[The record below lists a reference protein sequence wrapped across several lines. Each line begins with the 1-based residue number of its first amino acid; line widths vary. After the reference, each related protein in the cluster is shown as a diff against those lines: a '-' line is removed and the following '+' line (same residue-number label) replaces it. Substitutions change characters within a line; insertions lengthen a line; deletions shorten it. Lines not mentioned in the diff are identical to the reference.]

1 MNGAFRTDPM
11 GVPFGV
17 LMRLF
22 PVVLLAACLALVA
35 QDHHDQ
41 PAKAK
46 VATHAPAAAPAP
58 AAPTTHGSAPAA
70 DVPDSPGAALHE
82 LSAGNAR
89 FVVGKR
95 VRTLDTGHDAA
106 MRAALVG
113 GQAPF
118 AVVIT
123 CSDSRVPD
131 ALLFDQEAGRLFT
144 IREAGNAPDLQGI
157 ASAEYAVD
165 HLGSKLVVVM
175 GHTSCGAVKAV
186 REANGKPLPG
196 NLWALQAGM
205 AGLLESTPQDP
216 NEDAKAH
223 PARLEEANARRQ
235 AQAMLDRSALLRD
248 LAAAEKI
255 WVVPALYNLASGNV
269 QFFKP
274 VSVMA
279 AAAAGHH

>member
-1 MNGAFRTDPM
+1 MCPLPPA
-11 GVPFGV
+11 
-17 LMRLF
+17 L
-22 PVVLLAACLALVA
+22 LLAACLTLGA
-35 QDHHDQ
+35 QEHAA
-41 PAKAK
+41 PEPKPKAKAQ
-46 VATHAPAAAPAP
+46 VAAPAPTAHAPAAHSPAVATDAP
-58 AAPTTHGSAPAA
+58 
-70 DVPDSPGAALHE
+70 DNPGAALAE
-82 LSAGNAR
+82 LGAGNGR
-89 FVVGKR
+89 FVAGKR
-95 VRTLDTGHDAA
+95 TRTLDTGHDAS

-118 AVVIT
+118 AIIVT

-157 ASAEYAVD
+157 ASAEYAAE
-165 HLGSKLVVVM
+165 HLGSKVIIVM

-223 PARLEEANARRQ
+223 TARLEEINARRQ
-235 AQAMLDRSALLRD
+235 AQAMLDRSALLRE
-248 LAAAEKI
+248 LANNEKL
-255 WVVPALYNLASGNV
+255 WVVPALYHLASGKV
-269 QFFKP
+269 KFFKP
-274 VSVMA
+274 ISVVA
-279 AAAAGHH
+279 TPQAHH

>member
-1 MNGAFRTDPM
+1 
-11 GVPFGV
+11 
-17 LMRLF
+17 MRLF
-22 PVVLLAACLALVA
+22 PVVLLAAGLALVG

-46 VATHAPAAAPAP
+46 VAAHAPAAASTP
-58 AAPTTHGSAPAA
+58 AAPTNHGSAPTA
-70 DVPDSPGAALHE
+70 DAPDSPGAALHE

-165 HLGSKLVVVM
+165 HLGSRLVVVM

-216 NEDAKAH
+216 NEDARAH
-223 PARLEEANARRQ
+223 SARLEEANARRQ

-255 WVVPALYNLASGNV
+255 WVVPALYNLASGKV
-269 QFFKP
+269 HFFKP
-274 VSVMA
+274 ISVIPVPQA
-279 AAAAGHH
+279 HH

>member
-1 MNGAFRTDPM
+1 
-11 GVPFGV
+11 
-17 LMRLF
+17 MRLL
-22 PVVLLAACLALVA
+22 PLILATTTFALPA
-35 QDHHDQ
+35 DEHAA
-41 PAKAK
+41 PAAKAK
-46 VATHAPAAAPAP
+46 PKAAVQAHAPTPAAHGPAP
-58 AAPTTHGSAPAA
+58 AADA
-70 DVPDSPGAALHE
+70 PDSPAAALAE

-89 FVVGKR
+89 FVGGKR

-144 IREAGNAPDLQGI
+144 IREAGNAPDLQAI
-157 ASAEYAVD
+157 ASAEYAAE
-165 HLGSKLVVVM
+165 HLGSKLIVVM
-175 GHTSCGAVKAV
+175 GHSSCGAVKAV
-186 REANGKPLPG
+186 REANGKSLPG

-216 NEDAKAH
+216 NEDAKGH
-223 PARLEEANARRQ
+223 LGRLEEANARRQ

-248 LAAAEKI
+248 LAAAEKLWI
-255 WVVPALYNLASGNV
+255 VPALYNLASGKV

-274 VSVMA
+274 VGVA
-279 AAAAGHH
+279 APAPAHH

>member
-1 MNGAFRTDPM
+1 
-11 GVPFGV
+11 
-17 LMRLF
+17 MRAL
-22 PVVLLAACLALVA
+22 PLILLLTALPLAA
-35 QDHHDQ
+35 DEH
-41 PAKAK
+41 P
-46 VATHAPAAAPAP
+46 APAP
-58 AAPTTHGSAPAA
+58 KAKAQVKAASAPQAPA
-70 DVPDSPGAALHE
+70 EAPVEAGPNTPKAALAE

-89 FVVGKR
+89 FVAGKR

-106 MRAALVG
+106 MRAALVK

-144 IREAGNAPDLQGI
+144 IREAGNAPDLQGL
-157 ASAEYAVD
+157 ASAEYAVE
-165 HLGSKLVVVM
+165 HLGSKVIVLM

-223 PARLEEANARRQ
+223 LAHLEEANAHRQ
-235 AQAMLDRSALLRD
+235 AQALLDRSSLLRGFATAGK
-248 LAAAEKI
+248 LSI
-255 WVVPALYNLASGNV
+255 VPALYNLTSGKV
-269 QFFKP
+269 QFLKAVAVVATATP
-274 VSVMA
+274 A
-279 AAAAGHH
+279 HH

>member
-1 MNGAFRTDPM
+1 
-11 GVPFGV
+11 
-17 LMRLF
+17 MRLF
-22 PVVLLAACLALVA
+22 PVALLATCLVLAA
-35 QDHHDQ
+35 QDHHEQ

-46 VATHAPAAAPAP
+46 APAHAPAHASAAAATAAHGPAP
-58 AAPTTHGSAPAA
+58 LA
-70 DVPDSPGAALHE
+70 DSPDSPSAALTE
-82 LSAGNAR
+82 LSTGNSR
-89 FVVGKR
+89 FVGGKR

-216 NEDAKAH
+216 NEEAKAH
-223 PARLEEANARRQ
+223 TARLEEANARRQ
-235 AQAMLDRSALLRD
+235 AQAMLDRSAMLRD

-255 WVVPALYNLASGNV
+255 WVVPALYNLASGKV

-274 VSVMA
+274 VSVVA
-279 AAAAGHH
+279 AATVGHH

>member
-1 MNGAFRTDPM
+1 
-11 GVPFGV
+11 
-17 LMRLF
+17 MRLL
-22 PVVLLAACLALVA
+22 PILLLATTLALVA
-35 QDHHDQ
+35 DEHHAQ
-41 PAKAK
+41 PAKTK
-46 VATHAPAAAPAP
+46 APAQATIPAPGTHSPAP
-58 AAPTTHGSAPAA
+58 AADA
-70 DVPDSPGAALHE
+70 PDSPSAALTE

-89 FVVGKR
+89 FVAGKR
-95 VRTLDTGHDAA
+95 IRTLDTGHDAA

-118 AVVIT
+118 AIVIT

-157 ASAEYAVD
+157 ASAEYAAE
-165 HLGSKLVVVM
+165 HLGSKLIVVM

-186 REANGKPLPG
+186 REANGKALPG

-223 PARLEEANARRQ
+223 TARLEEANARRQ
-235 AQAMLDRSALLRD
+235 AQAMLDRSSLLREA
-248 LAAAEKI
+248 AAAEKLWI
-255 WVVPALYNLASGNV
+255 VPAVYNLASGKV

-274 VSVMA
+274 VSVT
-279 AAAAGHH
+279 AAGPAHH

>member
-1 MNGAFRTDPM
+1 
-11 GVPFGV
+11 
-17 LMRLF
+17 MRRLPLF
-22 PVVLLAACLALVA
+22 IAASTFALLA
-35 QDHHDQ
+35 QEH
-41 PAKAK
+41 
-46 VATHAPAAAPAP
+46 AAPA
-58 AAPTTHGSAPAA
+58 TKVKAPAYA
-70 DVPDSPGAALHE
+70 MAAVIHSPAPNSSNAATDAPESPGEALHE
-82 LSAGNAR
+82 LSAGNTR

-144 IREAGNAPDLQGI
+144 IREAGNSPDLQGL
-157 ASAEYAVD
+157 ASAEYAVE

-216 NEDAKAH
+216 NEEAKMH
-223 PARLEEANARRQ
+223 IARLEEANARRQ
-235 AQAMLDRSALLRD
+235 AQTMLDRSALLRD
-248 LAAAEKI
+248 LATAEKI
-255 WVVPALYNLASGNV
+255 WVVPALYNLASGKV

-274 VSVMA
+274 VSVVA
-279 AAAAGHH
+279 AATAGHH

>member
-1 MNGAFRTDPM
+1 
-11 GVPFGV
+11 
-17 LMRLF
+17 MRAL
-22 PVVLLAACLALVA
+22 PILILAASLVLAA
-35 QDHHDQ
+35 QEHTAPD
-41 PAKAK
+41 AKAK
-46 VATHAPAAAPAP
+46 PKAPAHAVAVTASHETAHAADTPDTPAAAL
-58 AAPTTHGSAPAA
+58 G
-70 DVPDSPGAALHE
+70 E
-82 LSAGNAR
+82 LSAGNGR
-89 FVVGKR
+89 FVAGKR

-186 REANGKPLPG
+186 REASGKPLPG

-216 NEDAKAH
+216 NEDAKTYG
-223 PARLEEANARRQ
+223 ARLEEVNARRQ
-235 AQAMLDRSALLRD
+235 AQAMLDRSVLLREQ
-248 LAAAEKI
+248 AAAEKI
-255 WVVPALYNLASGNV
+255 WVVPALYNLASGKV

-274 VSVMA
+274 VSVGA
-279 AAAAGHH
+279 ATQAHH

>member
-1 MNGAFRTDPM
+1 
-11 GVPFGV
+11 
-17 LMRLF
+17 MRAL
-22 PVVLLAACLALVA
+22 PLILLLAVLPLAA
-35 QDHHDQ
+35 EEH
-41 PAKAK
+41 PATAAPKAKSQAKPQAK
-46 VATHAPAAAPAP
+46 VAPAPPAHPAAPAEP
-58 AAPTTHGSAPAA
+58 G
-70 DVPDSPGAALHE
+70 PDTPKAALAE

-89 FVVGKR
+89 FVAGKR

-106 MRAALVG
+106 MRAALLK

-144 IREAGNAPDLQGI
+144 IREAGNAPDLQGL
-157 ASAEYAVD
+157 ASAEYAVE
-165 HLGSKLVVVM
+165 HLGSKVIVVM

-216 NEDAKAH
+216 NEDAASHIAH
-223 PARLEEANARRQ
+223 LEEANARRQ
-235 AQAMLDRSALLRD
+235 AQALLDRSALLRD
-248 LAAAEKI
+248 AATADKLAI
-255 WVVPALYNLASGNV
+255 VPALYNLTSGKV
-269 QFFKP
+269 QFFKA
-274 VSVMA
+274 VA
-279 AAAAGHH
+279 AAAPPQAHH

>member
-1 MNGAFRTDPM
+1 MRAL
-11 GVPFGV
+11 PF
-17 LMRLF
+17 
-22 PVVLLAACLALVA
+22 LLAAASFALLADEPA
-35 QDHHDQ
+35 AHQA
-41 PAKAK
+41 AKAK
-46 VATHAPAAAPAP
+46 PQHHAATPAATPAAAPAATPGAHGP
-58 AAPTTHGSAPAA
+58 ASAPEG
-70 DVPDSPGAALHE
+70 PDSPSAALTE
-82 LSAGNAR
+82 LTAGNAR
-89 FVVGKR
+89 FVAGKR
-95 VRTLDTGHDAA
+95 VRTLDTGHDAS

-131 ALLFDQEAGRLFT
+131 ALVFDQEAGRLFT

-157 ASAEYAVD
+157 ASAEYAAE

-175 GHTSCGAVKAV
+175 GHTSCGAVKAI

-205 AGLLESTPQDP
+205 SGLLESTPHDP

-223 PARLEEANARRQ
+223 LARLEETNARRQ
-235 AQAMLDRSALLRD
+235 AQAILDRSSLLRG
-248 LAAAEKI
+248 LVGEEKL
-255 WVVPALYNLASGNV
+255 WVVPALYNLASGKV

-274 VSVMA
+274 LSLAPA
-279 AAAAGHH
+279 APAHH

>member
-1 MNGAFRTDPM
+1 MRTLPI
-11 GVPFGV
+11 
-17 LMRLF
+17 L
-22 PVVLLAACLALVA
+22 LLATTLTLGAE
-35 QDHHDQ
+35 DHG
-41 PAKAK
+41 PAKPKGAAASPK
-46 VATHAPAAAPAP
+46 APVATVAA
-58 AAPTTHGSAPAA
+58 SEL
-70 DVPDSPGAALHE
+70 PDSPSAALTE

-89 FVVGKR
+89 FVAGKR
-95 VRTLDTGHDAA
+95 ARTLDTGHDAA
-106 MRAALVG
+106 LRAALVG

-118 AVVIT
+118 AVIVT

-157 ASAEYAVD
+157 ASVEYAAA
-165 HLGSKLVVVM
+165 HLGSKLIVVM

-186 REANGKPLPG
+186 REANGKPLPF

-223 PARLEEANARRQ
+223 TARLEEANARRQ
-235 AQAMLDRSALLRD
+235 AQVLLDRSSLLSD
-248 LAAAEKI
+248 LAAKEQI
-255 WVVPALYNLASGNV
+255 WIVPALYSLATGKV

-274 VSVMA
+274 VSVA
-279 AAAAGHH
+279 APTSHH

>member
-1 MNGAFRTDPM
+1 
-11 GVPFGV
+11 
-17 LMRLF
+17 MRLF
-22 PVVLLAACLALVA
+22 PILLLASCLALLG
-35 QDHHDQ
+35 QDHHEQ

-46 VATHAPAAAPAP
+46 VAAHAPAAMAAHGPAP
-58 AAPTTHGSAPAA
+58 AVDA
-70 DVPDSPGAALHE
+70 PDSPSAALTE

-89 FVVGKR
+89 FVAGKR

-165 HLGSKLVVVM
+165 HLGSKLVVLM

-186 REANGKPLPG
+186 REASGKPLPG

-223 PARLEEANARRQ
+223 TARLEEANARRQ
-235 AQAMLDRSALLRD
+235 AQALLDRSALLRD
-248 LAAAEKI
+248 MAATEKI
-255 WVVPALYNLASGNV
+255 WIVPALYNLASGKV

-274 VSVMA
+274 VSMQA
-279 AAAAGHH
+279 APSHH

>member
-1 MNGAFRTDPM
+1 
-11 GVPFGV
+11 
-17 LMRLF
+17 MRLP
-22 PVVLLAACLALVA
+22 PVVLLATCLALVA

-41 PAKAK
+41 PAKAPAHAA
-46 VATHAPAAAPAP
+46 ATAPA
-58 AAPTTHGSAPAA
+58 HGSAPASDA
-70 DVPDSPGAALHE
+70 PDSPGAALHE

-89 FVVGKR
+89 FVAGKR

-165 HLGSKLVVVM
+165 HLGSKVVVVM

-186 REANGKPLPG
+186 REASGKPLPG

-216 NEDAKAH
+216 NEDARTYGT
-223 PARLEEANARRQ
+223 RLEEVNARRQ
-235 AQAMLDRSALLRD
+235 AQALLDRSTLLSEQ
-248 LAAAEKI
+248 AAAEKI
-255 WVVPALYNLASGNV
+255 WIVPALYNLASGKV

-274 VSVMA
+274 VSAVA
-279 AAAAGHH
+279 AATAGHH

>member
-1 MNGAFRTDPM
+1 
-11 GVPFGV
+11 
-17 LMRLF
+17 MRLL
-22 PVVLLAACLALVA
+22 PILLLTASLALVA
-35 QDHHDQ
+35 EDH
-41 PAKAK
+41 A
-46 VATHAPAAAPAP
+46 APAQATKAAKTKPATGQPIPAP
-58 AAPTTHGSAPAA
+58 AAHGPAPTA
-70 DVPDSPGAALHE
+70 DAPDSPSAALSE

-89 FVVGKR
+89 FVAGKR
-95 VRTLDTGHDAA
+95 VRTLDTAHDAA
-106 MRAALVG
+106 MRAALTS

-157 ASAEYAVD
+157 ASAEYAAE
-165 HLGSKLVVVM
+165 HLGSKLIVLM
-175 GHTSCGAVKAV
+175 GHTSCGAVKAI

-196 NLWALQAGM
+196 NLWSLQAGM

-223 PARLEEANARRQ
+223 TARLEEANARRQ

-255 WVVPALYNLASGNV
+255 WIVPALYNLASGKV

-274 VSVMA
+274 VAVVPTPQ
-279 AAAAGHH
+279 GHH